1 LLSSFVASPSLKEE
15 KLCRKFQHRLIGK
28 EISKGVCEH
37 PFQGLGLRQ
46 EVGEERL
53 RWCEEGDLTR

>member
-1 LLSSFVASPSLKEE
+1 LLSNFVVSPSLKEE
-15 KLCRKFQHRLIGK
+15 KLCRKFQHKLITK
-28 EISKGVCEH
+28 EISKGISEH

-53 RWCEEGDLTR
+53 KLGEEGA

>member
-1 LLSSFVASPSLKEE
+1 LLSSFVAGLSLKEE
-15 KLCRKFQHRLIGK
+15 KLCRKFQHKLIGK
-28 EISKGVCEH
+28 EILKGIFEH

-53 RWCEEGDLTR
+53 KWGEKGA

>member
-1 LLSSFVASPSLKEE
+1 LLSSFVAGLSLKEE
-15 KLCRKFQHRLIGK
+15 KLCRKFQNKLIGK
-28 EISKGVCEH
+28 EVSKGIFEH

-53 RWCEEGDLTR
+53 KWGEEGA